1 MVATVEVTVPMV
13 VTKPMVVVMEEVE
26 EVPQQMV
33 VETVVKVV
41 PITLDLMEMRTV
53 AVAVELVDTP
63 KMVDKEATTPTDL
76 ENTLVQV
83 EVVLD

>member
-1 MVATVEVTVPMV
+1 MVATVEVMVPTV
-13 VTKPMVVVMEEVE
+13 VTKPTVVVMEELE

-53 AVAVELVDTP
+53 VVAVELVDTP
-63 KMVDKEATTPTDL
+63 KMVDKETTTPTEV
-76 ENTLVQV
+76 ENTLVAV
-83 EVVLD
+83 EVALD